1 MPVALCSPRPQFAVS
16 APTPAGEKG
25 AVQHVVAALGH
36 LLAVS
41 STSFRARTI
50 ASVMTPMAREIV
62 DWDTP
67 SCSPITACIT
77 L

>member
-1 MPVALCSPRPQFAVS
+1 MPARLCLTDHRSRRLRQSGQGRRVPS
-16 APTPAGEKG
+16 TTT
-25 AVQHVVAALGH
+25 VAALGH

-50 ASVMTPMAREIV
+50 ASVTAPMAREIV